1 MTISGWEFILG
12 PFPSSEG
19 RKLLINTLHQ
29 KSLNL
34 ALQGYPS
41 LKTPPTKKALSVE
54 SWKSKSVPM
63 QIQNSKD
70 EQPCGQPPMDGRSR
84 SGWW

>member
-1 MTISGWEFILG
+1 MIQSEVGSQGRFEGRGGNDHIWVGEFILG

-54 SWKSKSVPM
+54 S
-63 QIQNSKD
+63 
-70 EQPCGQPPMDGRSR
+70 
-84 SGWW
+84 